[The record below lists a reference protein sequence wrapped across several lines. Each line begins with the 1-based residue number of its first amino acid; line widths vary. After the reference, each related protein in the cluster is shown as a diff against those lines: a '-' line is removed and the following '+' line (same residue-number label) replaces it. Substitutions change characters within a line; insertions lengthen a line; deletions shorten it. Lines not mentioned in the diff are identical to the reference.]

1 MNWLPEAVVMNYH
14 KRGDLELWKFF
25 FFVLESKVTHEGG
38 VSRAPI
44 VPVLGDDVLVV
55 LFSPD

>member
-1 MNWLPEAVVMNYH
+1 MEV
-14 KRGDLELWKFF
+14 F

-38 VSRAPI
+38 VSRAPT

-55 LFSPD
+55 LFSPG